1 MSPSAS
7 SSSKSSA
14 PPKRRKYVPVV
25 GPKLKKLLA
34 VVFALFAL
42 LVVNSVYL
50 LSITVLGEQY
60 QGYFYLLMFLL
71 HLVLGF
77 MIVVPVIVFGIIHMR
92 NARNRPNKRA
102 IRAGYA
108 LFTVA
113 IILLA
118 SGIVLTRIDGV
129 LVVREGVFRSIAY
142 WLHVITPVLAVWL
155 FILHRLAGRRIKWKV
170 GLTWAGVTAGF
181 AGFMMIL
188 HAQDPRAWNVE
199 GNPEGSQYFFPS
211 LARTATGDFIPEH
224 VLHNDQYC
232 LECHAD
238 VHASWSQSV
247 HRFSSFNNPPYLFSV
262 KETREFS
269 MMRDGDVNASRWCAG
284 CHDPVPFFAGKFSDP
299 DFDMIHDP
307 SAHAGIT
314 CTVCHSITHINTT
327 RGNADYTIDEPIH
340 YPFAFSDNPV
350 LSWVNRQLVKAK
362 PAFHKSTFLK
372 PLHSTTEFCSTCH
385 KVHLPVELNDY
396 KWLRGQNH
404 HDSFWLS
411 GVSGYGVASFYYP
424 PEAEQNCASCHMP
437 AIPSQDFGARVR
449 DDSGILKTLDH
460 MFPSANTAIPQLV
473 GMDNYEQ
480 VIEKHEAFREGALRV
495 DIFGVRDGGRID
507 DPLIAPLRPE
517 VPVLEPGNSYLIET
531 VIRTLGVGHHFTQ
544 GTTDSNE
551 VWMDVTVTSGDRV
564 IGRSGGRHPRNNEVD
579 PWSHYV
585 MNFVIDREGN
595 RINRRNPQDIFIPL
609 YNNQIPPGAGQT
621 VQYHLTVPEHVTE
634 PITVDIALRY
644 RKFDTEY
651 MALVMDDPDYYN
663 DLHIST
669 LAEDSVTFKVAGG
682 PTPPVNNNSIIPEW
696 QRWNDYGI
704 GLLLKEGSGQLR
716 QAEQAFTQVERLGR
730 PDGPLNLARVY
741 LREGRVTND
750 APDALRRARDF
761 DPPANAWSVLW
772 FTGLVNKQNGNF
784 DEAIDNFRQIVAGG
798 FEQAAGRNFDFAKDY
813 RLLNELGNTIY
824 ERAKQERGAERRP
837 IREEMMREAVS
848 FFKQALEY
856 DMENL
861 TAHYNLQQVYSD
873 LGDEASAE
881 RHRMLH
887 AKYKP
892 DDNARDIAVAAAR
905 RKYPAAN
912 HAAEAIVIY
921 DLQRPGAYGLDDD
934 IIEMVSY

>member
-1 MSPSAS
+1 MTTVPAQV
-7 SSSKSSA
+7 A
-14 PPKRRKYVPVV
+14 TPQQKRRKYVPVV

-34 VVFALFAL
+34 LVFALFAL
-42 LVVNSVYL
+42 LMVNSVYL

-92 NARNRPNKRA
+92 NASNRPNKRA

-108 LFTVA
+108 LFAVA
-113 IILLA
+113 LILLL

-129 LVVREGVFRSIAY
+129 LVVREGLFRSIAY

-170 GLTWAGVTAGF
+170 GIAWAGVAAGF

-199 GNPEGSQYFFPS
+199 GNPEGSQYFSPS

-232 LECHAD
+232 MECHKD
-238 VHASWSQSV
+238 VHDSWSQSV
-247 HRFSSFNNPPYLFSV
+247 HKFASFNNPPYLFSV
-262 KETREFS
+262 SETREFS

-284 CHDPVPFFAGKFSDP
+284 CHDPVPFFSGKFSDP

-314 CTVCHSITHINTT
+314 CTVCHSITHINST

-424 PEAEQNCASCHMP
+424 PQAEQNCASCHMP

-517 VPVLEPGNSYLIET
+517 VPVLERGNSYLIET
-531 VIRTLGVGHHFTQ
+531 VIRTLAIGHHFTQ

-564 IGRSGGRHPRNNEVD
+564 IGRSGGRHSRNNEVD

-621 VQYHLTVPEHVTE
+621 VQYHLTVPENVTE

-772 FTGLVNKQNGNF
+772 FTGLVNKQNGNL
-784 DEAIDNFRQIVAGG
+784 DEAIDNFRRIVAGG
-798 FEQAAGRNFDFAKDY
+798 FEQAAGRNFDFSKDY

-848 FFKQALEY
+848 FFKQALAY

-887 AKYKP
+887 ARYKP

-912 HAAEAIVIY
+912 HAAEAVVIY
-921 DLQRPGAYGLDDD
+921 DLQRPGAYGLDD
-934 IIEMVSY
+934 EVVELVRSE